1 MAKNKKSFT
10 FRVESFRKLP
20 DPVSPDDRDRYF
32 AVCDT
37 SNLPLDFPMETN
49 PREQNLNTK
58 VARKIREGF
67 FNVDIKDGKPSA
79 KNPLFHLLNR
89 GLLISAESAEFD
101 NHMGLLTIHM
111 TDQWRHGLVDGGHTY
126 KIVTDRETEDQP
138 PVPQYITLEII
149 TGVEDDFEAIAGARN
164 TSVQVKQKS
173 LAELEGRLDIVHEL
187 VKGTT
192 FENEIAYVENEDKP
206 IDVETVIA
214 LLTLFHT
221 LIHGEAQPWYT
232 YSIKARTLQVYLDN
246 EESYSGLTA
255 IAPKIFELHDHIK
268 RTFPDYYKPVTGG
281 SFGRL
286 GALKEIGYK
295 DGKLAYPLHFSPKK
309 NGDFEKVAHDIPGG
323 FVYPVLGAMRVLA
336 EPNSKGRYKWA
347 TDPISFYDTVA
358 SKLVELTMLASADFG
373 RNAMA
378 VGKSARHW
386 EGLYSHVAMTFF
398 KNRASTGD

>member
-10 FRVESFRKLP
+10 VKVESFRKLP
-20 DPVSPDDRDRYF
+20 DPVSPDDRERYF
-32 AVCDT
+32 AICDT
-37 SNLPLDFPMETN
+37 RNLPLDFPMETN
-49 PREQNLNTK
+49 PREQNLNSK
-58 VARKIREGF
+58 VAKKIREGF
-67 FNVDIKDGKPSA
+67 FNIDIKDGKPSP

-89 GLLISAESAEFD
+89 GLLISAESANFD
-101 NHMGLLTIHM
+101 NHTSLLTIDM

-126 KIVTDRETEDQP
+126 KIVTSRDTQDQP
-138 PVPQYITLEII
+138 PVAQYITLEII

-187 VKGTT
+187 VKGTP

-206 IDVETVIA
+206 IDVETVVA

-221 LIHGEAQPWYT
+221 EIHGEAQPWYT
-232 YSIKARTLQVYLDN
+232 YSIKARTLQTYLDH

-268 RTFPDYYKPVTGG
+268 RTFPDYYKSVTGG

-323 FVYPVLGAMRVLA
+323 FVYPILGAMRVLA
-336 EPNSKGRYKWA
+336 HPNSKGKYRWE
-347 TDPISFYDTVA
+347 TEPINFYDTVA
-358 SKLVELTMLASADFG
+358 SKLVELTMLASGEFG

-378 VGKSARHW
+378 VGKSPRHW
-386 EGLYSHVAMTFF
+386 EGLYSHVAATYF
-398 KNRASTGD
+398 KSRASVID